1 MKKNI
6 VSWRTVTSMCTKL
19 VEQLK
24 DAYPN
29 INDYSIMGLSRG
41 GLVPSVMVSNMLN
54 IRKVHSLGI
63 KSYDNEEQG
72 APELYQVPN
81 LSMLNK
87 ILVIDDI
94 SDTGDSLIHTKDMLE
109 GKDIITASLFIKT
122 ATKYKPDAYIK
133 SVDAAVWVV
142 FPWE

>member
-1 MKKNI
+1 MEKNI
-6 VSWRTVTSMCTKL
+6 VSWRTVTSLCSKL
-19 VEQLK
+19 VERLK
-24 DAYPN
+24 DNYPN
-29 INDYSIMGLSRG
+29 INDYNIIGLSRG

-63 KSYDNEEQG
+63 KSYDNEQQG

-81 LSMLNK
+81 LSMLSK

-94 SDTGDSLIHTKDMLE
+94 SDTGDSFINTKDMLE
-109 GKDIITASLFIKT
+109 GKDVITASLFIKNN
-122 ATKYKPDAYIK
+122 TKYKPDVYIK
-133 SVDAAVWVV
+133 SVDTAVWVV